1 MSMAAFGGKEARGKP
16 PSNTENFSFP
26 WIIAFLLYNFVRT
39 SERVVFLK
47 VIAIKNNCVL
57 ISEKKIRR

>member
-1 MSMAAFGGKEARGKP
+1 MSMAAFGGKEAPGKL

-39 SERVVFLK
+39 SERVVFFK
-47 VIAIKNNCVL
+47 VIAIK
-57 ISEKKIRR
+57 K